1 MSNLESAI
9 TGAIASTMANVIVYP
24 LDVAKTVIQS
34 ETKAKE
40 TDELSEKDKRIL
52 RQENVIRCLIRI
64 FRKRGLRGLYQGM
77 STSVFSKFVQSFCY
91 FFWYSFL
98 RRKYFSLKLLRN
110 TQARPINSISTVEE
124 LIVGVGAAA
133 LTQVVNNPIEVIL
146 TKQQTTDDKD
156 NVDFYSVLKQIYVES
171 NGKLSSY
178 WKGFKVSLIL
188 TVNPSITFAAYQ
200 RFKDILLKQVSN
212 SEKSYSGQLTVN
224 QNFILGAL
232 AKIISTIITQPL
244 IVAKVSLQRSNSKF
258 KHFEEVL
265 RYLYKEEGVLALWKG
280 VGPQLTK
287 GVLVQ
292 GLVFAFKGEL
302 TKSWKRLL
310 FILNLLIRRVLV
322 LR

>member
-1 MSNLESAI
+1 MF
-9 TGAIASTMANVIVYP
+9 
-24 LDVAKTVIQS
+24 
-34 ETKAKE
+34 KA
-40 TDELSEKDKRIL
+40 
-52 RQENVIRCLIRI
+52 
-64 FRKRGLRGLYQGM
+64 
-77 STSVFSKFVQSFCY
+77 SFCY